1 MCLSQEILVGVVL
14 SLPVI
19 PPSDIDQN
27 PTVVSSTTQLNESQ
41 LKFTKWYP
49 CGMLLQLPPKS
60 LLFLP
65 FFTLLMYKRESKN
78 TIKQALCMLP
88 YVPDTIKSLAIWFN
102 TQPKPEYWRLK
113 KQHTTVHSTFHIN
126 VTL

>member
-1 MCLSQEILVGVVL
+1 
-14 SLPVI
+14 
-19 PPSDIDQN
+19 
-27 PTVVSSTTQLNESQ
+27 
-41 LKFTKWYP
+41 
-49 CGMLLQLPPKS
+49 MLLQLPPKS
-60 LLFLP
+60 LLILP
-65 FFTLLMYKRESKN
+65 FTLLMYKRESKN

-113 KQHTTVHSTFHIN
+113 KKHTSVYSTFHIN